1 MYTAL
6 QSAGRL
12 QASCLVSLES
22 SDRQLVFC
30 KPSFCP
36 KQAQSIHRLC
46 GRRSL
51 PRLIS
56 TQAIGFDLGTET
68 GKGEALVSKCS
79 TALQKCTC
87 MSSRQRHVLFPC
99 CVGTDKHA
107 DNLTRAASSLLLYQ
121 NVLKNRPAQAFLKL
135 LLFLQKGRVQDILE
149 AYGEFYSSLAA
160 GNYLSWQDFLLE
172 EVSL

>member
-1 MYTAL
+1 MSLLIRLIASLCYASLRFAL
-6 QSAGRL
+6 SKLSLDAGC
-12 QASCLVSLES
+12 AANAWYKNSLEHKLL
-22 SDRQLVFC
+22 DLTLELRRVKVFLITTLPHC
-30 KPSFCP
+30 RRVLAI
-36 KQAQSIHRLC
+36 QADNDTFF
-46 GRRSL
+46 SL
-51 PRLIS
+51 
-56 TQAIGFDLGTET
+56 
-68 GKGEALVSKCS
+68 
-79 TALQKCTC
+79 
-87 MSSRQRHVLFPC
+87 C

-160 GNYLSWQDFLLE
+160 GTYLSWQDFLLE

>member
-1 MYTAL
+1 MYTVL
-6 QSAGRL
+6 QGAGQL
-12 QASCLVSLES
+12 QASCVVSTDS
-22 SDRQLVFC
+22 SGRPRLLY
-30 KPSFCP
+30 KPSFRP
-36 KQAQSIHRLC
+36 RQARSRNRLH
-46 GRRSL
+46 GGQRSVQ
-51 PRLIS
+51 RFVS

-68 GKGEALVSKCS
+68 GKGGPFYGAIYIAAEFLQVNQVVIGVS
-79 TALQKCTC
+79 
-87 MSSRQRHVLFPC
+87 C

-135 LLFLQKGRVQDILE
+135 LLYLQKGRVQDILE

>member
-1 MYTAL
+1 MYTVL
-6 QSAGRL
+6 QGAGQLETSCVVSTDSSARPRL
-12 QASCLVSLES
+12 L
-22 SDRQLVFC
+22 C
-30 KPSFCP
+30 KPSFRP
-36 KQAQSIHRLC
+36 RQAHSRNRLH
-46 GRRSL
+46 GGQRSVRRL
-51 PRLIS
+51 VS
-56 TQAIGFDLGTET
+56 TQAIGFDLGTES
-68 GKGEALVSKCS
+68 GKGGPCYSAIH
-79 TALQKCTC
+79 TAAEFLQ
-87 MSSRQRHVLFPC
+87 SNQIVIGVFSC

-135 LLFLQKGRVQDILE
+135 LLYLQKGRVQDILE

>member
-1 MYTAL
+1 MI
-6 QSAGRL
+6 
-12 QASCLVSLES
+12 
-22 SDRQLVFC
+22 DVF
-30 KPSFCP
+30 S
-36 KQAQSIHRLC
+36 
-46 GRRSL
+46 
-51 PRLIS
+51 
-56 TQAIGFDLGTET
+56 
-68 GKGEALVSKCS
+68 
-79 TALQKCTC
+79 
-87 MSSRQRHVLFPC
+87 C

-135 LLFLQKGRVQDILE
+135 LLYLQKGRVQDILE